1 MRKLASV
8 QRVLE
13 LRPIEGADRIE
24 MARVLGWSVVVRK
37 GEFKVGDLCV
47 YVEIDSK
54 LPPRPEFEFMR
65 DRKFRVKTV
74 KLRGQVSQGIAFP
87 LSILPEY
94 PSIELEGEDVTERL
108 GIVKYEPPQKEHLG
122 GDVKGSFPGFLH
134 KTDEERIQTMPQ
146 LLSPDYPGRMDLW
159 YATEKL
165 DGTSAT
171 AYLTK
176 EGEFGIC
183 SRNLE
188 LNTDDDSNALV
199 RVFKELDIESRLRS
213 ELLSSQG
220 IALQGELIG
229 PGIQKNKYK
238 FDKKEFRLFSVFLID
253 DFRYALYE
261 EYTYVWLIS
270 GVKAVPFVDA
280 HYVLPG
286 TIDDLVEFSRG
297 DSQVNPDI
305 PREGIVVRNRED
317 GTSFKVVN
325 PDFLLKF
332 GE

>member
-8 QRVLE
+8 QRILE

-24 MARVLGWSVVVRK
+24 MARVLGWALVIKK

-54 LPPRPEFEFMR
+54 LPEQPEFEFMR

-74 KLRGQVSQGIAFP
+74 KLRGQVSQGIVFP
-87 LSILPEY
+87 LSILSGY
-94 PSIELEGEDVTERL
+94 SAIEGEDVTGHL
-108 GIVKYEPPQKEHLG
+108 GIVKYEPPKKEHLG

-134 KTDEERIQTMPQ
+134 KTDEERIQTMPE

-159 YATEKL
+159 YVTEKL

-171 AYLTK
+171 TYLTK

-188 LNTDDDSNALV
+188 LNTDDDSNAIV
-199 RVFKELDIESRLRS
+199 RVFKELDIENKLRN
-213 ELLSSQG
+213 LVLSNQG
-220 IALQGELIG
+220 VALQGELIG

-238 FDKKEFRLFSVFLID
+238 LAEKEFRLFSVFLID

-261 EYTYVWLIS
+261 EYIRMCNMLNE
-270 GVKAVPFVDA
+270 VKSVPLVDI
-280 HYVLPG
+280 HYVLPS

-297 DSQVNPDI
+297 CSLVNHDI